1 MDQLRELTN
10 SITGEKLRHLG
21 EDVEQLKQTM
31 SLSNDMQQNGA
42 SGTNRLPSYDEA
54 QSAEGAGINTD
65 AKKFAAVEIKVGT
78 FEGIVTTLHREI
90 ERVLNVLDDR
100 QKDMEIIKRDCEEKA
115 KKIEEL
121 ERKLAYSEVQVTQL
135 SQNVLSKDNCSFNG
149 ELVWRIENWSEVRA
163 KAVAGTV
170 TSLFSP
176 PFYTSKYGYKM
187 CVRYVSEMIESKDRI
202 PARISLNCN
211 VSQKRCLFVFI
222 IIFPRF
228 GILFIAIFSFFTTGY
243 TQMVMAWAKTHI
255 FPYSSPF

>member
-10 SITGEKLRHLG
+10 FITGEKLRHLG

-54 QSAEGAGINTD
+54 QSAEGAGINID
-65 AKKFAAVEIKVGT
+65 AKKLAAVEIKVGT

-100 QKDMEIIKRDCEEKA
+100 QKDMESIKRDCEEKA
-115 KKIEEL
+115 NKIEEL

-211 VSQKRCLFVFI
+211 VSQKHCLLVFI

-243 TQMVMAWAKTHI
+243 TQMVMAWAKRHI

>member
-1 MDQLRELTN
+1 MMDQLRELTN

-42 SGTNRLPSYDEA
+42 SGTNRLPSNDEA
-54 QSAEGAGINTD
+54 QSAEGAGINID
-65 AKKFAAVEIKVGT
+65 ANKFSAVEIKVGT

-115 KKIEEL
+115 NKIEEL

-202 PARISLNCN
+202 IRCHSFRYLLEYHLIAMFHRNVVYWSL
-211 VSQKRCLFVFI
+211 SLFSLVLEFYSL
-222 IIFPRF
+222 P
-228 GILFIAIFSFFTTGY
+228 LFLSLPQVIPK
-243 TQMVMAWAKTHI
+243 W
-255 FPYSSPF
+255 